1 MAQRERGAAAARP
14 ADNLGALRTRLRTLV
29 EPVVSAAG
37 LDLEELGVSRAGRRH
52 VVRITVDGE
61 DGVGHDEL
69 TDVSHRLSTALD
81 EAETAGGELPLDS
94 YTLEVTS
101 PGVDR
106 PLTQPRHWRRNV
118 GRLVAVRATEGSF
131 TARVADVTPD
141 GVAFAD
147 PGPADPVPFEQLGPG
162 RVQVE
167 FTRLAELSDE
177 DIGAEFTDAES
188 DEDDESDE
196 NESDR
201 DDDQDGDARSEL
213 EDRA

>member
-37 LDLEELGVSRAGRRH
+37 LDLEDLGVSRAGRRH

-61 DGVGHDEL
+61 DGVG
-69 TDVSHRLSTALD
+69 DVSHRLSTALD

-131 TARVADVTPD
+131 TARVADVTAD

-188 DEDDESDE
+188 DED
-196 NESDR
+196 ESDR
-201 DDDQDGDARSEL
+201 DDDHDGDARREL

>member
-1 MAQRERGAAAARP
+1 MAQRERGAAAPRP
-14 ADNLGALRTRLRTLV
+14 ADSLGALRTRLRNLV
-29 EPVVSAAG
+29 EPVVSEAG
-37 LDLEELGVSRAGRRH
+37 LDLEDLGVSRAGRRH

-69 TDVSHRLSTALD
+69 TDVSHRLSAALD
-81 EAETAGGELPLDS
+81 DAEATAGELPVDS
-94 YTLEVTS
+94 YTLEVSS

-118 GRLVAVRATEGSF
+118 GRLVAVRASQGSF
-131 TARVADVTPD
+131 TARVADVTTD
-141 GVAFAD
+141 GVAFAA
-147 PGPADPVPFEQLGPG
+147 PGPAEAVPFAQLGPG

-177 DIGAEFTDAES
+177 DIGEEFTDA
-188 DEDDESDE
+188 
-196 NESDR
+196 

>member
-29 EPVVSAAG
+29 EPVVSAVG
-37 LDLEELGVSRAGRRH
+37 LDLEDLGVSRAGRRH

-81 EAETAGGELPLDS
+81 EAEASSGELPLDS

-118 GRLVAVRATEGSF
+118 GRLVAVRATQGSF
-131 TARVADVTPD
+131 TARVADVTAD
-141 GVAFAD
+141 GVAFAE
-147 PGPADPVPFEQLGPG
+147 PGPGEPVPFEQLGPG

-177 DIGAEFTDAES
+177 DIGAELTDA
-188 DEDDESDE
+188 DDESVED
-196 NESDR
+196 DG
-201 DDDQDGDARSEL
+201 DDDQDGDARREL

>member
-37 LDLEELGVSRAGRRH
+37 LDLEDLGVSRAGRRH

-81 EAETAGGELPLDS
+81 EAEAAGGELPLDA

-118 GRLVAVRATEGSF
+118 GRLVAVRVAQGSF
-131 TARVADVTPD
+131 TARVADVTTD
-141 GVAFAD
+141 GVAFAE
-147 PGPADPVPFEQLGPG
+147 PGPAEPVPF
-162 RVQVE
+162 
-167 FTRLAELSDE
+167 
-177 DIGAEFTDAES
+177 
-188 DEDDESDE
+188 
-196 NESDR
+196 
-201 DDDQDGDARSEL
+201 
-213 EDRA
+213 

>member
-14 ADNLGALRTRLRTLV
+14 ADNLGALRTRLRTLA

-37 LDLEELGVSRAGRRH
+37 LDLEDLGVSRAGRRH

-61 DGVGHDEL
+61 EGVGHDEL
-69 TDVSHRLSTALD
+69 TDVSHRLSVALD
-81 EAETAGGELPLDS
+81 EAEAAGGDLPLDS

-118 GRLVAVRATEGSF
+118 GRLVAVRAAQGSF
-131 TARVADVTPD
+131 TARVADVTAD
-141 GVAFAD
+141 GVAFTD
-147 PGPADPVPFEQLGPG
+147 PGPAEPVPFEQLGPG

-167 FTRLAELSDE
+167 FTRMAELSDE
-177 DIGAEFTDAES
+177 DIGAEFTDPE
-188 DEDDESDE
+188 
-196 NESDR
+196 
-201 DDDQDGDARSEL
+201 DDDQGGDARSEL

>member
-14 ADNLGALRTRLRTLV
+14 ADSLGALRTRLRTLV
-29 EPVVSAAG
+29 EPVVSGAG
-37 LDLEELGVSRAGRRH
+37 LDLEDLGVSRAGRRH

-61 DGVGHDEL
+61 EGVGHDEL
-69 TDVSHRLSTALD
+69 TDVSHRLSAALD
-81 EAETAGGELPLDS
+81 EAEAAGGDLPLDS

-118 GRLVAVRATEGSF
+118 GRLVAVRAAQVSF
-131 TARVADVTPD
+131 TARVADVTAD
-141 GVAFAD
+141 GVAFAN
-147 PGPADPVPFEQLGPG
+147 PGPAEPVPFEQLGPG

-167 FTRLAELSDE
+167 FARLAELSDE
-177 DIGAEFTDAES
+177 DIGVEFA
-188 DEDDESDE
+188 DE
-196 NESDR
+196 

>member
-14 ADNLGALRTRLRTLV
+14 AESLGALRTRLRTLV
-29 EPVVSAAG
+29 EPVVSQVG
-37 LDLEELGVSRAGRRH
+37 LDLEDLGVTRAGRRH

-69 TDVSHRLSTALD
+69 TDVSHRLSVALD
-81 EAETAGGELPLDS
+81 EAEAAGGDLPLDS

-118 GRLVAVRATEGSF
+118 GRLVAVRAAQGSF
-131 TARVADVTPD
+131 TARIADVTTD
-141 GVAFAD
+141 GVAFAA
-147 PGPADPVPFEQLGPG
+147 PGPAEPVPFAQLGPG

-167 FTRLAELSDE
+167 FSRLTELAEE
-177 DIGAEFTDAES
+177 DFGAEFADNDGEI
-188 DEDDESDE
+188 
-196 NESDR
+196 
-201 DDDQDGDARSEL
+201 DGDGEAQHGNARSEL

>member
-37 LDLEELGVSRAGRRH
+37 LDLEDLGVSRAGRRH

-81 EAETAGGELPLDS
+81 EAEAAGGELPLDA

-118 GRLVAVRATEGSF
+118 GRLVAVRATQSSF
-131 TARVADVTPD
+131 TARVADVTAD

-177 DIGAEFTDAES
+177 DIGAEFNDA
-188 DEDDESDE
+188 DDESDE
-196 NESDR
+196 DESDR
-201 DDDQDGDARSEL
+201 DDQDGDARREL

>member
-37 LDLEELGVSRAGRRH
+37 FDLENLGVSRAGRRH

-61 DGVGHDEL
+61 EGVGHDEL
-69 TDVSHRLSTALD
+69 TDVSHRLSAALD
-81 EAETAGGELPLDS
+81 EAEAAGGDLPLDS

-118 GRLVAVRATEGSF
+118 GRLVAVRVAQGSF
-131 TARVADVTPD
+131 TARVAGVTAD

-147 PGPADPVPFEQLGPG
+147 PGPAEPVPFEQLGPG

-177 DIGAEFTDAES
+177 DIGVEFA
-188 DEDDESDE
+188 DE
-196 NESDR
+196 